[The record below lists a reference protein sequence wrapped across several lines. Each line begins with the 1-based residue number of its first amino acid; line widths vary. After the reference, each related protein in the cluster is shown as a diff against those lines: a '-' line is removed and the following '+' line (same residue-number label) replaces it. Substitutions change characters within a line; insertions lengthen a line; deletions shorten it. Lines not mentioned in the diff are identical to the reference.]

1 MRPRTTLL
9 IVLLAWGLVFLSCN
23 TKNDATGTAQASKTI
38 TIGFTPAENAENVE
52 TNGEALA
59 GALEKYTGLK
69 IKVYVAS
76 SYAAVVE
83 ALAHDQIDFAWLPP
97 FSLIQAEKLC
107 NAVPLIK
114 AMRYGSDSYYGG
126 IIVRRDSPIK
136 TIQDLKGKNIA
147 WADVASTSGHIFPKA
162 HLLKEGIDANNFFK
176 RELYAGGH
184 DKVVIAVLSGQV
196 DAGGTWVN
204 DATGKT
210 GSWNKYFKDRS
221 GEIRALFVTKPIPND
236 TFSTTA
242 AFKKQHPEI
251 VKKIL
256 DALEKMTHTATDG
269 DILKKLYGIEGISPA
284 KMSDFDVV
292 RQAAEV
298 TDIWQEE

>member
-1 MRPRTTLL
+1 MRPHTTIL
-9 IVLLAWGLVFLSCN
+9 IILLAWGIVFSSCTQQSDDAQS
-23 TKNDATGTAQASKTI
+23 TKKVSTI

-59 GALEKYTGLK
+59 TALEKYMGLK
-69 IKVYVAS
+69 VKVYVAS

-107 NAVPLIK
+107 KAVPLFK

-126 IIVRRDSPIK
+126 IIVRKDSPVK
-136 TIQDLKGKNIA
+136 TIADLKGKNIA

-162 HLLKEGIDANNFFK
+162 HMLNQGIDANNFFK

-196 DAGGTWVN
+196 EAGGTWVN
-204 DATGKT
+204 DSTGKT

-221 GEIRALFVTKPIPND
+221 GEIRNLFVTKAIPND
-236 TFSTTA
+236 TFATTE
-242 AFKKQHPEI
+242 AFQKKHPKI
-251 VKKIL
+251 VKTIMS
-256 DALEKMTHTATDG
+256 ALEKMTKNPKDSL
-269 DILKKLYGIEGISPA
+269 ILDKLYGIEGISPA
-284 KMSDFDVV
+284 KMSDFDIV
-292 RQAAEV
+292 RQAAEI